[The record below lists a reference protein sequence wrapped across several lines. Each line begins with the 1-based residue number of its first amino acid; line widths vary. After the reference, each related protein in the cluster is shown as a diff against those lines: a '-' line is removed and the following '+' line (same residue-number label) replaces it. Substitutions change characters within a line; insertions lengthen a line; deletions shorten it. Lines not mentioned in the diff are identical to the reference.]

1 MTLHHLPQTGI
12 ITDIRPCL
20 TATGVPK
27 PINMVSHAFNTTYTF
42 TPLSMGQLL
51 DRAFRLYRRNFLTFV
66 AIIAIVQLVPTL
78 FNLLAALGP
87 EFALAPSLGT
97 IAGSVI
103 GLFGSAAITIATTQS
118 CFGQTPTISGAYGA
132 IKTRLG
138 MLIGLAFLLI
148 AIVLAL
154 VFWTFVPL
162 VGWFTGPGIIF
173 FVSAGVS
180 PLLIPIIMLENISI
194 EAGLRR
200 SWDLSR
206 ERFWWIM
213 GLTLIVSVLSQVIV
227 TGPVLVTL
235 GLGQFWF
242 GGDSVWPIILQSFVT
257 LVIGSLYAPFTL
269 TLYTLVYFDLRI
281 RAEGLDLSIA
291 ATPMPEAEAETT
303 AVPLLLQN
311 APPPEKGN
319 RVTRREIGYFVGLSL
334 IIYAILTVYV
344 GATIGL
350 ALGLVNSGVLVP

>member
-1 MTLHHLPQTGI
+1 
-12 ITDIRPCL
+12 
-20 TATGVPK
+20 
-27 PINMVSHAFNTTYTF
+27 MVSHTFNATYTF

-87 EFALAPSLGT
+87 EFALAPSLGA

-132 IKTRLG
+132 IKTQLG
-138 MLIGLAFLLI
+138 LLIGLAFLLI
-148 AIVLAL
+148 VIVLVL
-154 VFWTFVPL
+154 VFWTLVPL

-180 PLLIPIIMLENISI
+180 PLLVPIIILENISI

-213 GLTLIVSVLSQVIV
+213 GLTLIVSLLSQVIV

-257 LVIGSLYAPFTL
+257 LVIGSLYTPFTL

-291 ATPMPEAEAETT
+291 AAPRPKVAEIGEIAEIDEQEVETT

-319 RVTRREIGYFVGLSL
+319 RITRREVGYFVGLSL
-334 IIYAILTVYV
+334 IIYAILTVYI
-344 GATIGL
+344 GATVGL
-350 ALGLVNSGVLVP
+350 AVGLVNSGVLFP